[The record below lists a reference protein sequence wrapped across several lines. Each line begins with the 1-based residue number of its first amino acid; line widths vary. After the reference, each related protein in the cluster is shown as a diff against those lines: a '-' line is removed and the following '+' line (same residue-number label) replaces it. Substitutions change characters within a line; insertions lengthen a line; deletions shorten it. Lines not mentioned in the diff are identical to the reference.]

1 MTTPP
6 DAKARSHGRLK
17 IALSPHPRD
26 LMEEPRELTG
36 TWKAKVITLF
46 PEAFPGTLGLSL
58 TGKALEFGLWALQT
72 LDLRSFGEG
81 RHRTVDDTPAGGGAG
96 MVLRAD
102 VADRRRVL
110 VELTPRGRRLF
121 AKVAPLIRDTYG
133 AIAAQLDP
141 ALLETLNTAVHAL
154 NRQIE
159 ASFGD
164 NAPGM
169 EE

>member
-1 MTTPP
+1 MAEDSAADRTTPLGARIY
-6 DAKARSHGRLK
+6 DASLIIGLLRLRDGMRLFFRPILRAHDLTDQNWRIIKVLGEHGAVEMTR
-17 IALSPHPRD
+17 IGHEAVIPAASALRIVTR
-26 LMEEPRELTG
+26 ME
-36 TWKAKVITLF
+36 A
-46 PEAFPGTLGLSL
+46 AGL
-58 TGKALEFGLWALQT
+58 
-72 LDLRSFGEG
+72 LR
-81 RHRTVDDTPAGGGAG
+81 R
-96 MVLRAD
+96 RAD

>member
-1 MTTPP
+1 MAEDSAADRTTPLGARIY
-6 DAKARSHGRLK
+6 DASLIIGLLRLRDGMRLFFRPILRAHDLTDQNWRIIKVLGEHGAVEITR
-17 IALSPHPRD
+17 IGHEAVIPAASASRIVTR
-26 LMEEPRELTG
+26 ME
-36 TWKAKVITLF
+36 A
-46 PEAFPGTLGLSL
+46 AGL
-58 TGKALEFGLWALQT
+58 
-72 LDLRSFGEG
+72 LR
-81 RHRTVDDTPAGGGAG
+81 R
-96 MVLRAD
+96 RAD